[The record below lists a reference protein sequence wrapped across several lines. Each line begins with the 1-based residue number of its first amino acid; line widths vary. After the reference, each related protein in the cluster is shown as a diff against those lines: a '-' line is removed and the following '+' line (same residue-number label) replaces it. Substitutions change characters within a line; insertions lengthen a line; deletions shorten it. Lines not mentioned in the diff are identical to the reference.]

1 MSEGREDVD
10 ITGFEGDIV
19 ISLSI
24 VGASGDIG
32 FTRKASNTNGLQA
45 VKQRCLHKNKVDDRQ
60 SS

>member
-24 VGASGDIG
+24 VGPGDT
-32 FTRKASNTNGLQA
+32 TRTCDLLLPKQARYQLRNTRVFDLLLA
-45 VKQRCLHKNKVDDRQ
+45 
-60 SS
+60 

>member
-24 VGASGDIG
+24 VGRGEHFRTSGAISSQLPHHSS
-32 FTRKASNTNGLQA
+32 KALITTDL
-45 VKQRCLHKNKVDDRQ
+45 
-60 SS
+60 

>member
-24 VGASGDIG
+24 VGPS
-32 FTRKASNTNGLQA
+32 
-45 VKQRCLHKNKVDDRQ
+45 DRT
-60 SS
+60 